1 MDCNH
6 TTCKSTE
13 ATERHTY
20 CESENK
26 TFVTRLYDAC
36 MSYLK
41 GKHVQYSFYRCGSL
55 IFVEAIWEVD
65 KSE

>member
-6 TTCKSTE
+6 TTCNSTE

-20 CESENK
+20 VETEKK
-26 TFVTRLYDAC
+26 TFVTRLCDAC
-36 MSYLK
+36 LSYLM
-41 GKHVQYSFYRCGSL
+41 GKHVQYSFYRCGGL

-65 KSE
+65 KTQ

>member
-6 TTCKSTE
+6 TTCNSTE

-20 CESENK
+20 VESENK
-26 TFVTRLYDAC
+26 TFVTRLCDAC

-41 GKHVQYSFYRCGSL
+41 DKYVGYSFYRCGGL
-55 IFVEAIWEVD
+55 IFVEAIWET
-65 KSE
+65 EQPE